1 LTAPGIDP
9 RIGSTEP
16 IIEVR
21 VSYDFDNDPYGIITQ
36 HLRRFAH
43 GEIPPPYRLFAYPT
57 ERCNLRCPSCGM
69 TSGDIVPKKLEIDDE
84 TFLRVADEAI
94 ELGVREVYLTGGE
107 VMVRKPMILEFMEKI
122 AHAGIRGVLSTNGT
136 LFTRDELQ
144 RLVDARWDLLV
155 FSLDGPTPEVNDPLR
170 GQDGAF
176 DKTVEAIRTVIE
188 LRGDAIDRKPDVDV
202 NMVVSRANAGTIHDM
217 VELTHSLGV
226 NTFMAEPIVHQWD
239 ACDEMMLD
247 DEARTVLRE
256 DIARAAARARELGFP
271 ASVEFLADDTITAC
285 ETTTAEVNAADTEQ
299 VTHPFYGIDCFVPFY
314 NLVVHPNGV
323 IGGCWRQ
330 RDDHSARLGE
340 VSLREAWEARKAHEL
355 REAMLGHEVPD
366 FCHLCCLVNA
376 GDNRRY
382 RAILMATEGD
392 PAEAE
397 TALRTAM
404 DNEPHLPI
412 LKHAWN
418 QFCERVG
425 RDDTVEL

>member
-1 LTAPGIDP
+1 
-9 RIGSTEP
+9 
-16 IIEVR
+16 
-21 VSYDFDNDPYGIITQ
+21 VSYDFASDPYGIITD
-36 HLRRFAH
+36 HLRAFAH
-43 GEIPPPYRLFAYPT
+43 GETPPPYRLFAYPT

-69 TSGDIVPKKLEIDDE
+69 TSGDILPGTEELDDE
-84 TFLRVADEAI
+84 SYMRVADEAI
-94 ELGVREVYLTGGE
+94 ELGVKEVYLTGGE
-107 VMVRKPMILEFMEKI
+107 VMVRKPMILDFMEKI
-122 AHAGIRGVLSTNGT
+122 ARAGIRGVLSTNGT
-136 LFTRDELQ
+136 LFTREDIQ

-155 FSLDGPTPEVNDPLR
+155 FSLDGPTAAINDPLR

-176 DKTVEAIRTVIE
+176 DRTVEAIRTVIE

-202 NMVVSRANAGTIHDM
+202 NMVVSRANAGSIHDM
-217 VELTHSLGV
+217 VELTHSLGI
-226 NTFMAEPIVHQWD
+226 NTFMAEPIVHQWQ
-239 ACDEMMLD
+239 ACDDMMLD
-247 DEARTVLRE
+247 DASRTILRE

-271 ASVEFLADDTITAC
+271 ASVEFLADDTITAE

-330 RDDHSARLGE
+330 RDDSSIRLPD
-340 VSLREAWEARKAHEL
+340 VSLREAWEQHKARQL
-355 REAMLGHEVPD
+355 RQSMLDHEVPG

-397 TALRTAM
+397 AALRTAM

-412 LKHAWN
+412 HKHGCN
-418 QFCERVG
+418 QFCERTG
-425 RDDTVEL
+425 RLGDRVELSASCPCGSMGTGGEL